1 MATKKKLLQAAAGA
15 AAASGGASALNVEDV
30 FSTYTYI
37 GGTNPNYI
45 DNGINLG
52 VNNDGYSAYFDGVS
66 DGLLVGHQSDLTTF
80 TVEGWFYVTSL
91 STNRSVFTLGRSD
104 IQFYYRSASNNMAI
118 YDSSAKTYNFTP
130 STKTWYHFALVR
142 NSSNSV
148 ELFIDGVSYGSNS
161 SSATVSGDLV
171 IGGYGG
177 SASESFQ
184 GLISNVRVSNNV
196 RYSSNFTAPT
206 SALTADSNTTVLTVQ
221 DKTLV
226 DNSGNN
232 ESVSVVGNTVM
243 KAAAPFTADS
253 AEGGMVWLRTRGLA
267 NNHYLVDT
275 ERGAYRYISPDATS
289 SESGGSTQG
298 VTEFNASGF
307 TLGGTVKNVQTSGNE
322 VVSWSWR
329 KAPKF
334 FDVQTWTGD
343 SASDRAISHNLG
355 STPGMIFVKRTNAS
369 EDWAVWHKDVHANT
383 TKVLYLNKTD
393 ALSTSTSIFGATNPS
408 DTAFYVGN
416 HPASNNLNDTY
427 VAYIFAHNN
436 GDGEFG
442 PDADQDIIKCGSYI
456 GNGSTNGPEIDLG
469 FEPQWVIVKRVDNA
483 GGWAM
488 WDSIRGVFNGAS
500 QNDQRI
506 YANDSIQAEVTSGG
520 DDIYFT
526 ATGFGIGVSYG
537 YMNQTGENYIYM
549 AIRRPLMAVPTD
561 ATTVFAPVL
570 GTDSSDWK
578 FDAGFP
584 VDLHLYK
591 NKDSTGNTFAFDRRR
606 GGEYVTFNN
615 TAIGAAFTT
624 DFDYMNYVDVSGSVI
639 NGWMTYNWRR
649 AHKFFAISTWGGNH
663 PSSQTI
669 SHNLGV
675 TPEMI
680 WVRGRNIDR
689 EVVVF
694 HKDLGASNGM
704 SFNSNSGSFGV
715 TYWNSTAPTDTQ
727 FTVGN
732 NSRVNDTGYNYVGY
746 LFASVDG
753 VSKVGSYTGDGNTG
767 KQIDCGF
774 SNGAR
779 FVLIKSS
786 SHNGDWFL
794 WDSVRGIVAGI
805 DPYFQLN
812 TNNAQNT
819 GGDNVDP
826 YSAGFIVNGPGNNA
840 NGVTYIFYAIA

>member
-1 MATKKKLLQAAAGA
+1 MASKKKLLQASAGT
-15 AAASGGASALNVEDV
+15 AAASGAAGGLNVEDV

-52 VNNDGYSAYFDGVS
+52 VNNDGYSAYFDGTS

-91 STNRSVFTLGRSD
+91 GANRTVFSLGRTD

-118 YDSSAKTYNFTP
+118 YDSGAQTYSFTP
-130 STKTWYHFALVR
+130 NTKTWYHFALVR

-177 SASESFQ
+177 SASESFL

-221 DKTLV
+221 DKTFV

-232 ESVSVVGNTVM
+232 ESVTVVGNTVM
-243 KAAAPFTADS
+243 KAAAPFTAAS
-253 AEGGMVWLRTRGLA
+253 AEGGMVWLRSRGIA
-267 NNHYLVDT
+267 NDHYLVDT
-275 ERGAYRYISPDATS
+275 ERGASPYLSPNSTNSAAS
-289 SESGGSTQG
+289 STNSG
-298 VTEFNASGF
+298 VTEFNVNGF
-307 TLGGTVKNVQTSGNE
+307 SLGGTIKNTQTAGNE

-334 FDVQTWTGD
+334 FDIQTWTGD

-355 STPGMIFVKRTNAS
+355 STPGMIFVKRTNSS
-369 EDWAVWHKDVHANT
+369 EDWGVWHRDVHANT

-393 ALSTSTSIFGATNPS
+393 ALTTSSSIFGATNPS
-408 DTAFYVGN
+408 DTNFYVGN
-416 HPASNNLNDTY
+416 HPVSNNLNDTY
-427 VAYIFAHNN
+427 VAYIFAHND

-442 PDADQDIIKCGSYI
+442 PTADQDIIKCGSYTGTGAA
-456 GNGSTNGPEIDLG
+456 GNEIDLG
-469 FEPQWVIVKRVDNA
+469 FEPQFVIVKKTSGA
-483 GGWAM
+483 GGGWAM
-488 WDSIRGVFNGAS
+488 WDDIRGAFNGTS

-506 YANDSIQAEVTSGG
+506 YANDKLQAEVTSGG

-526 ATGFGIGVSYG
+526 ANGFGIGVTYG
-537 YMNQTGENYIYM
+537 YMNEIGGEYIYM

-591 NKDSTGNTFAFDRRR
+591 QKDSTGSTFAFDRRR
-606 GGEYVTFNN
+606 GGEYVKFND

-624 DFDYMNYVDVSGSVI
+624 DFDYMNYVDVSGSTI

-649 AHKFFAISTWGGNH
+649 AHKFFDIQTWGGNH

-669 SHNLGV
+669 THNLGV

-680 WVRGRNIDR
+680 WVRARNLDR
-689 EVVVF
+689 EVVVY
-694 HKDLGASNGM
+694 HKDTGASNGM
-704 SFNSNSGSFGV
+704 SFNSNSLASGV
-715 TYWNSTAPTDTQ
+715 SYWNYTAPTDTQ

-746 LFASVDG
+746 LFASVAG
-753 VSKVGSYTGDGNTG
+753 VSKVGSYTGDGNAG

-786 SHNGDWFL
+786 SANGDWLL
-794 WDSVRGIVAGI
+794 WDSVRGIVAGN

-812 TNNAQNT
+812 TTNAQNT
-819 GGDNVDP
+819 SGDNVDP
-826 YSAGFIVNGPGNNA
+826 YSAGFIVNGPGNNI
-840 NGVTYIFYAIA
+840 NGVDYIFYAIA